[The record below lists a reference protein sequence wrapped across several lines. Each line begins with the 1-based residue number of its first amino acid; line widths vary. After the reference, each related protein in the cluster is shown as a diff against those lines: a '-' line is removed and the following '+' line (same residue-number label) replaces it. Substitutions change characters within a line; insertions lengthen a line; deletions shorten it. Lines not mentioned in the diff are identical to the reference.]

1 MSETNNTN
9 SCESVKNEKMVGET
23 SAPASSGLKFVKTKR
38 RIYDEENPEQSHPVT
53 KKVKDKESRLE
64 LPVNNRYSLL
74 SKDEI
79 QPMQEDPESDE
90 EEEGAEEMTSR
101 RRNIKQGK
109 PPPLVM
115 HGRMNDHKKMIEKM
129 KEIATHGFHLK
140 YHKNTT
146 SIFVNNENDWM
157 RVHQFLTENEAEFHT
172 YTWKK
177 EKTHAFVLEG
187 LDNEP
192 DVDEIKEEMKVTH
205 QISVK
210 QVYKMKNTRR
220 PLYLVITGKEI
231 VLKFLQKTVNVLS
244 YTKVSWKRHFN
255 NKTIT
260 QCHRCQIWGH
270 ATTNC
275 NAKPV
280 CLKCAKGHLTSE
292 CPLKKEEIAKCANC
306 GGIIPPITLSAQCT

>member
-1 MSETNNTN
+1 
-9 SCESVKNEKMVGET
+9 
-23 SAPASSGLKFVKTKR
+23 
-38 RIYDEENPEQSHPVT
+38 
-53 KKVKDKESRLE
+53 
-64 LPVNNRYSLL
+64 
-74 SKDEI
+74 
-79 QPMQEDPESDE
+79 MQEDPESDE

-101 RRNIKQGK
+101 RRNIKQ
-109 PPPLVM
+109 
-115 HGRMNDHKKMIEKM
+115 
-129 KEIATHGFHLK
+129 
-140 YHKNTT
+140 
-146 SIFVNNENDWM
+146 
-157 RVHQFLTENEAEFHT
+157 
-172 YTWKK
+172 
-177 EKTHAFVLEG
+177 EG

-244 YTKVSWKRHFN
+244 YTKVPN
-255 NKTIT
+255 M
-260 QCHRCQIWGH
+260 GH

>member
-1 MSETNNTN
+1 
-9 SCESVKNEKMVGET
+9 MVGET

-90 EEEGAEEMTSR
+90 EEEGAEEMISR

-146 SIFVNNENDWM
+146 SIFVNNE
-157 RVHQFLTENEAEFHT
+157 
-172 YTWKK
+172 K
-177 EKTHAFVLEG
+177 
-187 LDNEP
+187 
-192 DVDEIKEEMKVTH
+192 
-205 QISVK
+205 
-210 QVYKMKNTRR
+210 
-220 PLYLVITGKEI
+220 
-231 VLKFLQKTVNVLS
+231 
-244 YTKVSWKRHFN
+244 
-255 NKTIT
+255 
-260 QCHRCQIWGH
+260 
-270 ATTNC
+270 
-275 NAKPV
+275 
-280 CLKCAKGHLTSE
+280 
-292 CPLKKEEIAKCANC
+292 
-306 GGIIPPITLSAQCT
+306 